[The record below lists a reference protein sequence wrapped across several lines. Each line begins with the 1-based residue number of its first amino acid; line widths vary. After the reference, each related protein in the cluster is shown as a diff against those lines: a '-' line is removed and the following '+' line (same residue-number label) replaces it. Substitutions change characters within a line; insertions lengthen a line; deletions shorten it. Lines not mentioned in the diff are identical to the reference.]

1 LQVEKDRRPKENLQD
16 KKWNMAVDEE
26 YMNELLKYDFT
37 STKKGRGF
45 SSLLVQRKK
54 NQQYPDAQRVD
65 QEPLDELIPNNQ
77 LGVLH
82 VPSGVMDVKLWHDKL
97 TP

>member
-1 LQVEKDRRPKENLQD
+1 
-16 KKWNMAVDEE
+16 MAVDEE

-54 NQQYPDAQRVD
+54 NQQYPDTQRVD
-65 QEPLDELIPNNQ
+65 QQPLDELIPNNQ

-82 VPSGVMDVKLWHDKL
+82 VPSGVMDVKLWHNKL

>member
-1 LQVEKDRRPKENLQD
+1 MQVEKDRRPKENLQD
-16 KKWNMAVDEE
+16 KKWNMAVDDE
-26 YMNELLKYDFT
+26 YLNELLKYDFT
-37 STKKGRGF
+37 STKKGRGY

-54 NQQYPDAQRVD
+54 NKRDPNPHRVNQD
-65 QEPLDELIPNNQ
+65 PLDELIPNNQ

-82 VPSGVMDVKLWHDKL
+82 APNGVMDVKLWHDKL